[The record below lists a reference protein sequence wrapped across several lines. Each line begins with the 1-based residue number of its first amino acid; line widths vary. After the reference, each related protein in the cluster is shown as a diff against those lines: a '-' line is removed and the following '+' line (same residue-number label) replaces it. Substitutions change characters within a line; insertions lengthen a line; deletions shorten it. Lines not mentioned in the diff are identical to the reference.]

1 MLMSTINSRS
11 RAGPCRTD
19 TIGNN
24 HLIARLYRYALIPL
38 LSEACQRPQLGGPV
52 WRETRS
58 KTVVL
63 MQICKSSRNKLSY
76 YYSATK
82 EGLRHVGELSITQ
95 VTLKEEPCILL
106 LRRHPVPPR

>member
-1 MLMSTINSRS
+1 
-11 RAGPCRTD
+11 
-19 TIGNN
+19 
-24 HLIARLYRYALIPL
+24 
-38 LSEACQRPQLGGPV
+38 
-52 WRETRS
+52 
-58 KTVVL
+58 VL